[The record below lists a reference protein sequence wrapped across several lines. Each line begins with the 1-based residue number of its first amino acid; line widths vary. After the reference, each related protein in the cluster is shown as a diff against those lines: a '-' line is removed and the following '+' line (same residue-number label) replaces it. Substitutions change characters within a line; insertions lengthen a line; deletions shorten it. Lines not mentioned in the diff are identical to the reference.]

1 MPVIHIT
8 KENDEYQIIQSLKT
22 NREKRSKLHE
32 VFIEGIEAFK
42 QALAAHIPLTRI
54 IIYDY
59 DALSDWAKN
68 VIRENENVPLLEM
81 PFSMYK
87 TLCDREEPVELI
99 ATAEKKEYPL
109 ETLSLPP
116 EPFILIFD
124 RPSDYGNF
132 GSIIRS
138 ADAFGVDAVFV
149 VGHGIDWYDS
159 KAIRASLGAVFRKPV
174 LQIQSMSEL
183 EEWLRR
189 QKEKSGMVIAGTD
202 STGSVSVSRRRLMR
216 PVSIILGNEAKGM
229 SVALKTLCDE
239 IISIP
244 MCGDV
249 NSLNVACAG
258 TVFLWEVFRNGITAE

>member
-42 QALAAHIPLTRI
+42 QALAAHIRLTRI
-54 IIYDY
+54 IIYNY

-68 VIRENENVPLLEM
+68 IIRENDSVPLLEM

-99 ATAEKKEYPL
+99 ATAEKREYSL
-109 ETLSLPP
+109 ETLSLPSK
-116 EPFILIFD
+116 PFVLIFD

-149 VGHGIDWYDS
+149 VGHGIDWYDP
-159 KAIRASLGAVFRKPV
+159 KAVRASLGAVFRKPV
-174 LQIQSMSEL
+174 LQVQSMSEL
-183 EEWLRR
+183 QQWLHE
-189 QKEKSGMVIAGTD
+189 QKEKSGMIVAGTD
-202 STGSVSVSRRRLMR
+202 STGSV
-216 PVSIILGNEAKGM
+216 PVSQRELIKPVSVILGNEAKGM
-229 SVALKTLCDE
+229 SVALKTICDE

-258 TVFLWEVFRNGITAE
+258 TVLLWEIFRNSIR

>member
-42 QALAAHIPLTRI
+42 QALAAHIRLTRI

-59 DALSDWAKN
+59 NALSDWAKN

-99 ATAEKKEYPL
+99 ATAEKKDYLL
-109 ETLSLPP
+109 ETLSLPQKA
-116 EPFILIFD
+116 FILIFD

-189 QKEKSGMVIAGTD
+189 KKETCGMVVAGTD
-202 STGSVSVSRRRLMR
+202 STGSVSVSQRRLMK